1 MTTIEGWE
9 IERHETLVRRARTR
23 GGYLHGPDGIRVKI
37 RKQEFPYDIGI
48 LGNIKQGMGG
58 SFLSWLWP
66 FTATP
71 SNEYGLEFE
80 TNGFEGTACLK
91 RSHNANGLSIDP
103 SSLWPPPDPDRMP
116 RSSNQ
121 PPFEQPFVYDE
132 NVSTD
137 QSSVN
142 AFRRR
147 QQEDLKRYYQR
158 VTTLIPRRPLH
169 ELHSNAT
176 YRDDSVSSQ
185 SAKSDNSGCDGEG
198 WRDSEGDRLGD
209 FGVDEDAEFYD
220 EDDIPLAELLRRRH
234 DRINYDH
241 GN

>member
-1 MTTIEGWE
+1 
-9 IERHETLVRRARTR
+9 
-23 GGYLHGPDGIRVKI
+23 
-37 RKQEFPYDIGI
+37 
-48 LGNIKQGMGG
+48 
-58 SFLSWLWP
+58 
-66 FTATP
+66 
-71 SNEYGLEFE
+71 
-80 TNGFEGTACLK
+80 
-91 RSHNANGLSIDP
+91 
-103 SSLWPPPDPDRMP
+103 MP

-132 NVSTD
+132 KLSTS

-147 QQEDLKRYYQR
+147 QQEDLKRYDQR
-158 VTTLIPRRPLH
+158 VTTSIPRRPLH
-169 ELHSNAT
+169 ELHSNAG
-176 YRDDSVSSQ
+176 YRHDSVPFQ
-185 SAKSDNSGCDGEG
+185 SVKSDNLGSDGEG

-234 DRINYDH
+234 DRINNDY